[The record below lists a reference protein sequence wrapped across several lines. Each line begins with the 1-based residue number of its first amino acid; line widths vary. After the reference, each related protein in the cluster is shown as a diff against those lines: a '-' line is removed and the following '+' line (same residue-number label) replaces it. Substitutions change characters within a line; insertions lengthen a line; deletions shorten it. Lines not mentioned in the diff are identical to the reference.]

1 MARRSQTVRGQPS
14 KYEWISRIYTVIW
27 DDSLKAMVE
36 IKINKKIFHRKYVAG
51 VQEEL
56 DISSDV
62 ISDDT
67 REDFE
72 DVVRSGEMYED
83 L

>member
-1 MARRSQTVRGQPS
+1 
-14 KYEWISRIYTVIW
+14 
-27 DDSLKAMVE
+27 MVE

-51 VQEEL
+51 AQEEL